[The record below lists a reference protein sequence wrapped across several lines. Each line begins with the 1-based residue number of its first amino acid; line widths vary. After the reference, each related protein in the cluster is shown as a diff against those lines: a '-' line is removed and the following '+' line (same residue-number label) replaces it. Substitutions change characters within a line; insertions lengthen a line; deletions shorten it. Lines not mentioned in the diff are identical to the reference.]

1 MKISIVDP
9 TVDNRWD
16 DFVASKKNSTIFHTA
31 AWAKTIR
38 EAYGYS
44 PRYYILEDSAG
55 HLSAAIPIYHIN
67 SALTGNRLV
76 CLPFSDAC
84 CPLGSGTEIN
94 LLINQVKKEIESG
107 KASYL
112 EIRGWP
118 DGLPASQFGLESRD
132 YHLLYVIELATDA
145 GSLNE
150 KFHDSVRRGI
160 RQAEKRGVSVR
171 MTQDESDLNL
181 FYKLHI
187 ITRKKLGVLPQ
198 PQAFFK
204 ALYRHVISQN
214 LGFTGLAESEGK
226 VIAGVVFL
234 HYKDTLYYKFNA
246 SDENYLQKRPNHL
259 VTWEGIKYA
268 LAHNYRYFDLGRCSP
283 EEEGLRIYK
292 TRWGAK
298 ELNLP
303 YYYFPGVK
311 GITAVSEN
319 SARYRMMRL
328 FSHLA
333 PQFAFE
339 AAGSLLYKHFG

>member
-1 MKISIVDP
+1 MNISIVDP
-9 TVDNRWD
+9 TIDNRWD
-16 DFVASKKNSTIFHTA
+16 SFVAREINSTIFHTA
-31 AWAKTIR
+31 AWARTIR
-38 EAYGYS
+38 EAYSYS
-44 PRYYILEDSAG
+44 PRYYVFEDSAG
-55 HLSAAIPIYHIN
+55 QFSSAMPIYQVH

-76 CLPFSDAC
+76 CLPFSDSC
-84 CPLGSGTEIN
+84 SPLGNDAEIT
-94 LLINQVKKEIESG
+94 LLLNQVKKEIQAG

-118 DGLPASQFGLESRD
+118 GGLPASYLGLEIRD
-132 YHLLYVIELATDA
+132 YHLLYVIDLGKDVS
-145 GSLNE
+145 SLN
-150 KFHDSVRRGI
+150 KKLHDSVRRGI
-160 RQAEKRGVSVR
+160 RQAEKRGVVVR

-181 FYKLHI
+181 FYKLHV

-198 PQAFFK
+198 PRAFFK
-204 ALYRHVISQN
+204 ALYHHVISQN

-259 VTWEGIKYA
+259 VTWEAIKYA
-268 LAHNYRYFDLGRCSP
+268 CAHNFRYFDLGRCSP
-283 EEEGLRIYK
+283 EEEGLRTYK

-298 ELNLP
+298 EINLP

-311 GITAVSEN
+311 GITAVSES
-319 SARYRMMRL
+319 SARYRVMRL
-328 FSHLA
+328 FSYLA

-339 AAGSLLYKHFG
+339 AAGALLYRHLG